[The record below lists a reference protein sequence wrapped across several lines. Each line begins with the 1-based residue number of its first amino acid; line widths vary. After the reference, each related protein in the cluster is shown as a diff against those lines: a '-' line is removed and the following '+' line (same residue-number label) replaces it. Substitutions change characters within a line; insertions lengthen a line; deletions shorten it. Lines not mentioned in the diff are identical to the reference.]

1 MWGFGPTGIW
11 VSDQSCTCSS
21 AQWLPRRAPHP
32 LHVES
37 DRCRLLSHP
46 RLAPG
51 SPGPSEA
58 ACASGARHCTGR
70 PFATW
75 LISCAFC
82 EIVHKGRQLPLP
94 GEGVGPHIL
103 LALVTSVVSTQLTRE
118 GRCLPGLT
126 ADSLLEDILVE
137 TAFLATDSA
146 RFSKNIGLLG
156 PWRPLGSPG

>member
-1 MWGFGPTGIW
+1 MWGFGPTGIS

-82 EIVHKGRQLPLP
+82 EMVHKGRQLPLP
-94 GEGVGPHIL
+94 GEDVGPHIL

-118 GRCLPGLT
+118 GKCLPGLT

-137 TAFLATDSA
+137 TAFLATD
-146 RFSKNIGLLG
+146 
-156 PWRPLGSPG
+156 